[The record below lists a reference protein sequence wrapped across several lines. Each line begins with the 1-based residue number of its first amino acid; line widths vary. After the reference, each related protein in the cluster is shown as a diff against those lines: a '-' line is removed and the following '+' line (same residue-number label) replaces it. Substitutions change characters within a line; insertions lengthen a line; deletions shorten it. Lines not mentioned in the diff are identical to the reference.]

1 MTEVLVMIKMLSFLG
16 HAEVKKL
23 FVSHSRIEWIG
34 NIIMIHQKSCRILS
48 YLMAIAM
55 QHIIM
60 LYLFKM
66 KLHKNIVQI
75 VTFFKFTKNNTV

>member
-34 NIIMIHQKSCRILS
+34 NIIMIHQKVAEFCLI
-48 YLMAIAM
+48 
-55 QHIIM
+55 
-60 LYLFKM
+60 
-66 KLHKNIVQI
+66 
-75 VTFFKFTKNNTV
+75 